1 MRRLPILCLLLLLA
15 ACGAGQPP
23 ARQARLYVFGTLVDI
38 RAADAD
44 PAAFA
49 DAVADIARDFQR
61 MHREWHAW
69 AGDGELVRL
78 NRALA
83 AGRPFVASDF
93 LLPLLRRGQRYQ
105 RLSEGLFN
113 PAIGRL
119 LALWG
124 FQQDE
129 PPAGPPP
136 AADAIR
142 ALLAA
147 RPGMD
152 DLVIDGH
159 TVRSRNRA
167 VQLDL
172 GGYAKGYA
180 LHFALRRLQRAGI
193 GAALVNA
200 GGDLCLSGHPPGRP
214 WRIGIRRPQG
224 PGALAALR
232 LDGPDCVLT
241 SGTYERYRSYRG
253 RRYAHILDP
262 RSGRPVHHLVSVTVV
277 HPDGALA
284 DAAATALTVAGPRRW
299 PQIARRM
306 GVRRVLVV
314 DEAGRVQLTPA
325 MARILRWQDPPPA
338 EVRIVPLPAAE

>member
-1 MRRLPILCLLLLLA
+1 MRRVLLLLLLLA
-15 ACGAGQPP
+15 LAACAPR
-23 ARQARLYVFGTLVDI
+23 ARLEQARLYVFGTLVDVS
-38 RAADAD
+38 AWTAD
-44 PAAFA
+44 PAVFTR
-49 DAVADIARDFQR
+49 VVGQIQTDFQR

-83 AGRPFVASDF
+83 VGRPFTVSDF
-93 LLPLLRRGQRYQ
+93 LLPLLREGQRYQ
-105 RLSEGLFN
+105 RLSDGLFN

-119 LALWG
+119 LSLWG

-136 AADAIR
+136 PPAAID

-152 DLVIDGH
+152 DLLIDGH
-159 TVRSRNRA
+159 RVTSRNPA

-180 LHFALRRLQRAGI
+180 LHFALRRLRAAGL
-193 GAALVNA
+193 AAAIVNA

-214 WRIGIRRPQG
+214 WRIGIRDPKGQG
-224 PGALAALR
+224 VLATLD

-241 SGTYERYRSYRG
+241 SGNYERFREYRG
-253 RRYAHILDP
+253 VRYSHILDP
-262 RSGRPVHHLVSVTVV
+262 RTGRPVRHVASVTVV

-284 DAAATALTVAGPRRW
+284 DAAATALTVAGPRDW
-299 PQIARRM
+299 PRIARRM
-306 GVRRVLVV
+306 GIGRVLFV
-314 DEAGRVQLTPA
+314 DQAGHIQLTPA
-325 MARILRWQDPPPA
+325 MAAIVHWPHGPPPGLQ
-338 EVRIVPLPAAE
+338 IVPLPEVH